1 MCPYTYLTALQGLS
15 SLFEQKNP
23 TDISTLSRAQLSLSL
38 FLSVCADLYWHFI
51 VRNIEIKLTGH
62 RYQFG

>member
-38 FLSVCADLYWHFI
+38 SFSLYVPIFIDTLLCAI
-51 VRNIEIKLTGH
+51 
-62 RYQFG
+62 